1 MSRPT
6 IDLLPH
12 LDTRCQDLQN
22 TVPLMLRYLED
33 DTECELLFG
42 RLIDGARVRG
52 EALEGLKRTIK
63 EGE

>member
-12 LDTRCQDLQN
+12 SDTRCQDIQN
-22 TVPLMLRYLED
+22 TVPLMLRHLD
-33 DTECELLFG
+33 DETECELMFG
-42 RLIDGARVRG
+42 RLIDGTRVRG
-52 EALEGLKRTIK
+52 EALENLKQTIR

>member
-1 MSRPT
+1 MRRTT

-12 LDTRCQDLQN
+12 SDTRCQDIQN

-42 RLIDGARVRG
+42 RLIDGTRVRG
-52 EALEGLKRTIK
+52 EALEDLKQTIR